1 MNNTMV
7 IQIID
12 EKAEQI
18 LYNLEELQLIRILS
32 NPVQTKQK
40 LSEKYAGKLP
50 SQVSEDLQKYISQ
63 SRSEWNE
70 RSI

>member
-18 LYNLEELQLIRILS
+18 LYNLEELQLIRVLS

>member
-1 MNNTMV
+1 MV